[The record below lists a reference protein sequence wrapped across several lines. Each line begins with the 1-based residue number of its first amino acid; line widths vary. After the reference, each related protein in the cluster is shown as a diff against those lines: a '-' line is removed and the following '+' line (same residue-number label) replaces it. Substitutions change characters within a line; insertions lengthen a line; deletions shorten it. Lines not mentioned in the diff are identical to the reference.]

1 MKSRH
6 VSTNA
11 GEGVLSVP
19 DGLRTFFQD
28 HPRVAL
34 AFSGGTDSSYL
45 LYAAV
50 RSGADVKALTARG
63 PFQPDFETRDAIS
76 FAKRMGTEHI
86 VIDVDPLSDPGIV
99 SNGPDRCY
107 LCKMSLFSRLK
118 EIADKEDRTL
128 IDATNASD
136 DPSSR
141 PGMRALKE
149 LEVLSPLR
157 MCGIDKPEVRRLSR
171 EAGLPTADL
180 PSNSCLA
187 TRIAQGTAIT
197 KDALERVERSEDSLR
212 ELGFSGFRVR
222 DRGEQCVFE
231 IQDHDARALELR
243 RKDVE
248 CILNKYYSKISYGRR
263 PSERT
268 RCRSYRT

>member
-6 VSTNA
+6 VSMTA
-11 GEGVLSVP
+11 GGGAASVP
-19 DGLRTFFQD
+19 EGLRSFFKE
-28 HPRVAL
+28 HPRAAL

-50 RSGADVKALTARG
+50 RSGADVKAFTAKG

-76 FAKRMGTEHI
+76 FAKHMGAEHV
-86 VIDVDPLSDPGIV
+86 VIGVDPLSDPGI
-99 SNGPDRCY
+99 SANGPDRCY
-107 LCKMSLFSRLK
+107 LCKMSLFSKLK
-118 EIADKEDRTL
+118 EIADMDGRIL

-141 PGMRALKE
+141 PGMRALEE
-149 LEVLSPLR
+149 LGVLSPLR
-157 MCGIDKPEVRRLSR
+157 MCGIAKPEVRRLSR

-180 PSNSCLA
+180 LSNSCLA
-187 TRIAQGTAIT
+187 TRIDQGTTIT
-197 KDALERVERSEDSLR
+197 KDALERVERSEDGLR
-212 ELGFSGFRVR
+212 GLGFSGFRVR
-222 DRGEQCVFE
+222 DRGEQCVLE
-231 IQDHDARALELR
+231 IQDHDARASELR

-248 CILNKYYSKISYGRR
+248 SVLNKYYSKIMYGRR

-268 RCRSYRT
+268 RCGSYRT